1 MGPVLS
7 AINIDK
13 RYSAENLLELMQKEI
28 DNLKTTGDVTGWMDL
43 VRTCRQPQ
51 IFWKI
56 DYIEASEKLKQ
67 INALIQK
74 SEQILYENETSL
86 NLRHGFIADSA
97 QEIAFHTIR
106 ARMRSEEGKIG
117 LSVSMFEAM
126 LKKYYDIIPTI
137 RQSNLLLHAYTS
149 FLCSMRFEEAFECM
163 NKHWFLL
170 KYAEAPERVSL
181 GLWDNETILHLIAW
195 FFVKHVSK
203 FKNFYISKTKI
214 EPRMMWNHKK
224 ISLLHFMDH
233 DHSWVASICG
243 LPFYEHASAIMPSL
257 PQYIRQKTTPVNMN
271 KYFNSEEINE
281 ETSFKVGTREYYSQ
295 KFNNEIRKHWH
306 YLDQDKADNYLYSYY
321 QLEKNE
327 SAEDVNSKTDLI
339 EYLHEHLQYNHY
351 NSVLEIGCGTQSSY
365 MNTDIVCYL
374 GIDISEEVCR
384 ILKPQKIPH
393 RHGQI
398 VTILPQI
405 NKHFELCFGCDI
417 INHLNETQI
426 KTLLTHI
433 RTYCNYL
440 ALSINLHDDFREGI
454 FTPLTKQYSPINMH
468 KTTKNINEWM
478 ELIEQFFTV
487 KHKCE
492 DNWLFIFG
500 RA

>member
-224 ISLLHFMDH
+224 ISLSHFTDH
-233 DHSWVASICG
+233 DHSWVASTCG
-243 LPFYEHASAIMPSL
+243 IPFYEHASAIMPSL
-257 PQYIRQKTTPVNMN
+257 PRYIRQKTTSDNMN
-271 KYFNSEEINE
+271 KYFNNEAIN
-281 ETSFKVGTREYYSQ
+281 
-295 KFNNEIRKHWH
+295 
-306 YLDQDKADNYLYSYY
+306 
-321 QLEKNE
+321 
-327 SAEDVNSKTDLI
+327 
-339 EYLHEHLQYNHY
+339 
-351 NSVLEIGCGTQSSY
+351 
-365 MNTDIVCYL
+365 
-374 GIDISEEVCR
+374 
-384 ILKPQKIPH
+384 
-393 RHGQI
+393 
-398 VTILPQI
+398 
-405 NKHFELCFGCDI
+405 
-417 INHLNETQI
+417 
-426 KTLLTHI
+426 
-433 RTYCNYL
+433 
-440 ALSINLHDDFREGI
+440 
-454 FTPLTKQYSPINMH
+454 
-468 KTTKNINEWM
+468 
-478 ELIEQFFTV
+478 
-487 KHKCE
+487 
-492 DNWLFIFG
+492 
-500 RA
+500 